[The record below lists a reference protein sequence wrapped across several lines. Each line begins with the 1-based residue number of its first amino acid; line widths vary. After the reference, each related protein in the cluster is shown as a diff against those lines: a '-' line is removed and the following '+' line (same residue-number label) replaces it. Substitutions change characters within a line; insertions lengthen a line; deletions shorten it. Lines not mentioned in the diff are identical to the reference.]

1 MPPGQSPRPAGE
13 APGTG
18 GPLHVV
24 VDAGLDDALALA
36 VLVGSGVDIDQ
47 VVATEGSLGRS
58 ASARVTARW
67 LATLGAM
74 VPVRLGTDRGV
85 ASPYPGGRDPFHGE
99 DGFAG
104 LVDTLRPA
112 AEPTEPLSELQG
124 TVLCTGALTVVAESL
139 RRGHAVDRVVWM
151 GGSVACGGN
160 MTAAAEFNAW
170 MDPAA
175 ADAVLTAGVTCA
187 MVPLDITGRFA
198 WGGAEVAA
206 VRAAA
211 PVVGPLADALGTV
224 LRRDGTVVPHD
235 AVAAV
240 ALVEPD
246 LFAWS
251 ARDVRCETS
260 GAVTTGATVVDR
272 RRAPLDGGVA
282 GSPGRGAPPGP
293 PRGP

>member
-1 MPPGQSPRPAGE
+1 MVL

-47 VVATEGSLGRS
+47 VVATEGSVGR
-58 ASARVTARW
+58 APTARVTARW
-67 LATLGAM
+67 LATLGGG
-74 VPVRLGTDRGV
+74 VPVRLGADRGV
-85 ASPYPGGRDPFHGE
+85 AAPYPGGRDPFHGE

-104 LVDTLRPA
+104 LVDTLRAA
-112 AEPTEPLSELQG
+112 AEPTEPWSTLDG
-124 TVLCTGALTVVAESL
+124 TVLCTGALTVVAEAL
-139 RRGHAVDRVVWM
+139 RRGHDVDRVVWM
-151 GGSVACGGN
+151 GGAVACGGN

-175 ADAVLTAGVTCA
+175 ADAVLTAGVPCV
-187 MVPLDITGRFA
+187 MVPLDLTRRFT
-198 WGGAEVAA
+198 WGEAEVAA

-211 PVVGPLADALGTV
+211 PVAGPLADALGVV

-240 ALVEPD
+240 ALLEPD
-246 LFAWS
+246 RFAWS
-251 ARDVRCETS
+251 TRSVRCETA

-272 RRAPLDGGVA
+272 RHTPPGGGVA
-282 GSPGRGAPPGP
+282 VAEDVDVDRVTDRILAALGRLG
-293 PRGP
+293 

>member
-1 MPPGQSPRPAGE
+1 V
-13 APGTG
+13 APDTG

-24 VDAGLDDALALA
+24 VDAGLDDALAIA

-47 VVATEGSLGRS
+47 VVATEGSLARS
-58 ASARVTARW
+58 ATARATARW
-67 LATLGAM
+67 LATLGGG
-74 VPVRLGTDRGV
+74 VPVRLGADRGV

-112 AEPTEPLSELQG
+112 AEPTEPWSELQG
-124 TVLCTGALTVVAESL
+124 TVLCTGALTVVAEAL
-139 RRGHAVDRVVWM
+139 RRGHDLDRVVWM

-175 ADAVLTAGVTCA
+175 ADAVLTAGVARA
-187 MVPLDITGRFA
+187 MVPLDLTRRFA
-198 WGGAEVAA
+198 WGEAEVAS

-211 PVVGPLADALGTV
+211 PVAGLLADALGAV
-224 LRRDGTVVPHD
+224 RRRDGTVVPHD

-240 ALVEPD
+240 ALLEPD

-251 ARDVRCETS
+251 TRSVRCETT
-260 GAVTTGATVVDR
+260 GAVTRGATVVDR

-282 GSPGRGAPPGP
+282 VAEDVDVPRVTDRILAALGRLA
-293 PRGP
+293 